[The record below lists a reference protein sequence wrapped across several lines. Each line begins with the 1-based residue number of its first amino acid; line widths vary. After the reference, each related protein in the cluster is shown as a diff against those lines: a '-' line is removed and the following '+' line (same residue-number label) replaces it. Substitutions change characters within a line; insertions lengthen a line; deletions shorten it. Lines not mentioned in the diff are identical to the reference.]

1 MASEAQDP
9 GSGRRG
15 GLFDAVKILA
25 GTLPAIAHTRLEL
38 FSTEIEEQLAWVSS
52 VLVWTFVALSCA
64 AIGFNFVGRRPHI
77 IFSSRGIV
85 GFLHPLSRW
94 LRHRFS
100 PPWVGHCLGHPSWHE
115 SCKARASP

>member
-1 MASEAQDP
+1 MASETQNP
-9 GSGRRG
+9 GARPHG
-15 GLFDAVKILA
+15 GVFDSVKGLA
-25 GTLPAIAHTRLEL
+25 GTLLAIAHTRLEL

-85 GFLHPLSRW
+85 GFLHSLSRW

-100 PPWVGHCLGHPSWHE
+100 PPCVGHCLGHPS
-115 SCKARASP
+115 